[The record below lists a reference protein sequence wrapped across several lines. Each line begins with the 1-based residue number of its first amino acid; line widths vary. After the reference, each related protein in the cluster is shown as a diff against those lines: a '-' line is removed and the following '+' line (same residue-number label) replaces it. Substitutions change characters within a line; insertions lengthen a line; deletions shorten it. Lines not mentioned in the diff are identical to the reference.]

1 MFEVRRIE
9 TGEIVK
15 VYGVR
20 VNHKDETEFLIWETE
35 TFLGFTTSDGWAW
48 DPADAYEPLKEG

>member
-9 TGEIVK
+9 TGEVIK

-20 VNHKDETEFLIWETE
+20 VNHKDDTEFLIWETE
-35 TFLGFTTSDGWAW
+35 TFLGFTTSEGWVW
-48 DPADAYEPLKEG
+48 DPVDAYEPL

>member
-1 MFEVRRIE
+1 MFEVRRTE

-20 VNHKDETEFLIWETE
+20 VNHKDETEFLIYETE
-35 TFLGFTTSDGWAW
+35 MFFGLITNEGWVW

>member
-1 MFEVRRIE
+1 MFEVRRTE

-20 VNHKDETEFLIWETE
+20 VNHKDETEFLIYETE
-35 TFLGFTTSDGWAW
+35 MFFGLITSEGWVW